1 MSQPTLF
8 FSDKCPDTQ
17 PFVAGL
23 EARGIRSDAV
33 NITNSM
39 RELKAFLLKMAQ
51 EWVSLSCLIQTVASI
66 LAWTAFK
73 LTSYIRKKLGL
84 RSQFL
89 FSIGDSNGGGRRF
102 YLRQSLL
109 PGFGEL
115 LDSPLLVA
123 SAEKKSARSLG
134 LLGLVGAPGGPS
146 KLPDPRP
153 L

>member
-23 EARGIRSDAV
+23 EARGIRYDAV

-39 RELKAFLLKMAQ
+39 RELKAFLHLRDSRPEFQAVKDGAR
-51 EWVSLSCLIQTVASI
+51 VGSLSCLIQTVASI

-84 RSQFL
+84 RSQF
-89 FSIGDSNGGGRRF
+89 F
-102 YLRQSLL
+102 
-109 PGFGEL
+109 
-115 LDSPLLVA
+115 
-123 SAEKKSARSLG
+123 
-134 LLGLVGAPGGPS
+134 
-146 KLPDPRP
+146 
-153 L
+153 